1 MGELSKSDILRLYSI
16 IHVAMEATKTAKL
29 TCQSKSL
36 ISIFFTCQVSACE
49 LQPCSCHDSANDIYT
64 NCQNCVQPPYGHT
77 VIESTLS
84 KTDNCRTGP
93 DCHREVSGLQ
103 RVDVINVTPVIL
115 KMNLFAMNTRLFLEQ
130 DYKISNILQFY
141 YHVEHLNFNYKVF
154 FTT

>member
-49 LQPCSCHDSANDIYT
+49 LQTCSCQDLANDIYT
-64 NCQNCVQPPYGHT
+64 NCQNCVQPPYGHRHT

-93 DCHREVSGLQ
+93 DCHRERCLAYRES
-103 RVDVINVTPVIL
+103 T
-115 KMNLFAMNTRLFLEQ
+115 
-130 DYKISNILQFY
+130 
-141 YHVEHLNFNYKVF
+141 
-154 FTT
+154 